1 MGEDLP
7 MDRVRTYLH
16 DRLETGLQPVARV
29 LHRIGVTPTQISV
42 SGVLLNGLAGFLVIG
57 DRLELAALV
66 FLFGSGMDL
75 LDGVLARTSG
85 TASRF
90 GAFLDSTLDRI
101 SEGVV
106 LAAIAYRFSE
116 LGLPVDA
123 ALVVLALL
131 GSVLVSYTRA
141 RAEGLGLKCTVGIV
155 TRPERV
161 VLVALGMLTGLLQEA
176 IYLIILLTAWTV
188 AQRVVHTHRELH
200 TQP

>member
-1 MGEDLP
+1 

-16 DRLETGLQPVARV
+16 DRLEGGLKPLARV
-29 LHRIGVTPTQISV
+29 LHRIGVTATQISV
-42 SGVLLNGLAGFLVIG
+42 LGVVLNGLAAFLVIG
-57 DRLELAALV
+57 GRLEIAALV
-66 FLFGSGMDL
+66 FLVGSGMDL

-188 AQRVVHTHRELH
+188 AQRVMHTRRELH